1 MLVGGTAEEDLLAN
15 FIDLSEELKNPGEKT
30 INNKAFIY
38 PAGID

>member
-15 FIDLSEELKNPGEKT
+15 FIDVFKELNHPGEKT
-30 INNKAFIY
+30 INNKALIY